1 LKQLY
6 PFDESCNLT
15 LSISYKK
22 DIVCNSTQNVHMKNV
37 GKFPKSY
44 LKMELRKGLEM
55 IYTYYIDL
63 SENIEV
69 DDLDE
74 GFRKLKQDLI
84 QAKK

>member
-1 LKQLY
+1 
-6 PFDESCNLT
+6 
-15 LSISYKK
+15 
-22 DIVCNSTQNVHMKNV
+22 MKNV